1 MQMRIL
7 VVEDDVRLGG
17 ALQGRIEHAGFVVDV
32 VASCAEA
39 YAAAASVDFALI
51 VLDRR
56 LPDGDGL
63 DQVKTFRLLRPG
75 IRIIILT
82 ALDKTDDK
90 IKGLDAGADDYLTK
104 PFHADELLARIRAA
118 LRRPGAALQPP
129 VRCGNVAYFPDSRD
143 FTVHDTS
150 VRLKRREHLIL
161 EALMLRAR
169 RVVQREAL
177 MEAIYGFEDEVQS
190 NALDA
195 QISRLRARLAE
206 VGASVQIRPV
216 RGVGY
221 MLSELH
227 AA

>member
-1 MQMRIL
+1 MRIL
-7 VVEDDVRLGG
+7 VVEDDVRLAP
-17 ALQGRIEHAGFVVDV
+17 ALRGRIEQAGFVVDV
-32 VASCAEA
+32 AASCADA
-39 YAAAASVDFALI
+39 YAAVASVEFALI

-63 DQVKTFRLLRPG
+63 DQLKTFRRLQPG
-75 IRIIILT
+75 IRIIMLT

-90 IKGLDAGADDYLTK
+90 VKGLDAGADDYLTK

-129 VRCGNVAYFPDSRD
+129 VKCGNVCYYPDTRD
-143 FTVHDTS
+143 FVVDGKS
-150 VRLKRREHLIL
+150 VPLKRREQLIL

-169 RVVQREAL
+169 RVVQRAAF
-177 MEAIYGFEDEVQS
+177 MEAVYGFDDEVQS

-195 QISRLRARLAE
+195 QVSRLRARLAAA
-206 VGASVQIRPV
+206 GALVQIRPI

-221 MLSELH
+221 MLSE
-227 AA
+227 AEIS